1 MLEVI
6 PGPAQVLAIRIS
18 GTLTA
23 DDYDRLG
30 NELSTKLRRHERIGV
45 LVEMLDMDGI
55 KPAALAKDL
64 RYAFARIGEFGRF
77 PRVAVITHKS
87 WVRTLASVGDA
98 AFPKM
103 ELRTYEA
110 GETERAMA
118 WVAEVPDQPRKPAL
132 RVISTTR
139 KDTYGFVWNGKI
151 SVEDALEFANAFKP
165 VIERQ
170 EKIRLLGRIERLG
183 GIVPGAFTEAGL
195 LRLKRVMLRKI
206 ERYAIVGGPAW
217 MKRYVGFMRT
227 WRKIEVRYFD
237 AASENEAWAWLDA
250 RPIEK
255 DHPGEEFALHL
266 DA

>member
-6 PGPAQVLAIRIS
+6 PGPDHDLAIRIS

-45 LVEMLDMDGI
+45 LVEMLELDGI

-64 RYAFARIGEFGRF
+64 RYAFARVGEFHRF
-77 PRVAVITHKS
+77 PRVGVITHKK
-87 WVRTLASVGDA
+87 WVRTLATVGDA
-98 AFPKM
+98 VFPKM
-103 ELRTYEA
+103 EIRTYEA
-110 GETERAMA
+110 SEKERATA
-118 WVAEVPDQPRKPAL
+118 WVAELPDQPRKAAL
-132 RVISTTR
+132 RVISSTR

-165 VIERQ
+165 VLAQQ

-195 LRLKRVMLRKI
+195 LRLKSMMLRKI
-206 ERYAIVGGPAW
+206 ERYAIVGGPPW
-217 MKRYVGFMRT
+217 LKRYVGFMRT
-227 WRKIEVRYFD
+227 WRKIDVRYFD
-237 AASENEAWAWLDA
+237 AASENDAWAWLEA
-250 RPIEK
+250 RPIEQ

-266 DA
+266 NG